1 MIDALDRLAD
11 KGLDQKRAG
20 LNLRNAARFEIKQQ
34 ILVDLARGRAMAADH
49 VVGEDLKLRL

>member
-20 LNLRNAARFEIKQQ
+20 LNLRNAARS
-34 ILVDLARGRAMAADH
+34 R
-49 VVGEDLKLRL
+49 